1 MKREQLQ
8 TYFFIA
14 LLVGV
19 GALMAHLILPY
30 TLAVAM
36 GAVLSV
42 LFYPLFKRLQR
53 LVRWESL
60 AALCTTVI
68 ICLIVI
74 VPVIVV
80 GALLL
85 NEATSFASGSSQ
97 ASIEH
102 IVAFAMP
109 LQERV
114 NNYLP
119 GSYTVDFKQ
128 ALYESINWLTR
139 NLASVFASTAH
150 FLLMLFVGLMALYYF
165 LKDGDRFVKVLT
177 LLSPLDDKYDRM
189 VTEKLRQT
197 VTSVVKGTL
206 IIALL
211 QGALAGVG
219 FVLFGLSNPVL
230 WGSVAAIGA
239 LVPSIGTAIV
249 LAPAA
254 VYLFA
259 TGHVAQCIGLALWGF
274 LVIGLADNLL
284 RPYLVGRNVNIH
296 PLLILL
302 SVLGG
307 ISALGPSGI
316 LFGPIIL
323 SLFLVLC
330 EIYIDFTH
338 RWAKDFDGITTEMN

>member
-1 MKREQLQ
+1 MKRDRLQ

-14 LLVGV
+14 LLFGV
-19 GALMAHLILPY
+19 GAVMTYLMLPY
-30 TLAVAM
+30 VLAVAM

-42 LFYPLFKRLQR
+42 LFYPLLKRLHR
-53 LVRWESL
+53 FIRWESL
-60 AALCTTVI
+60 AALCTTTI
-68 ICLIVI
+68 ISLIVI

-80 GALLL
+80 VALLL
-85 NEATSFASGSSQ
+85 NEATSFVSGSGQ
-97 ASIEH
+97 ASIEN

-109 LQERV
+109 LQEKI

-119 GSYTVDFKQ
+119 GTYTVDFEQ
-128 ALYESINWLTR
+128 ALYESVNWLTR

-165 LKDGDRFVKVLT
+165 LKDGDRFVKTLT
-177 LLSPLDDKYDRM
+177 LMSPLDDKYDHM
-189 VTEKLRQT
+189 VLEKLRQT
-197 VTSVVKGTL
+197 VSSVVKGSL

-239 LVPSIGTAIV
+239 LIPSIGTAIV

-254 VYLFA
+254 IYLFA
-259 TGHVAQCIGLALWGF
+259 TGHVAAAIGLALWGF
-274 LVIGLADNLL
+274 LVIGLIDNLL

-307 ISALGPSGI
+307 ISTLGPSGI

-330 EIYIDFTH
+330 EIYIEFTH
-338 RWAKDFDGITTEMN
+338 QWAKDFDGVTTERN